1 MGSAKGLQKKQVPIA
16 IVLVIAVI
24 VVIACVLA
32 FGGKG
37 DEKSTAKNTK
47 DSSAIKESTTGSLNG
62 TTSKE
67 EPTTQIAPPPI
78 STPADYT
85 TSSSIVISGT
95 SAMEM
100 YGISSKSLQRYSEI
114 INAFSFTVPNTQVY
128 VLLAPTAI
136 EFYGPEK
143 YNTGN
148 RSQDE
153 GIKIAYKALDPKIK
167 SVDARLA
174 LRMHTDEYIY
184 FRTDHHW
191 TARGAYYAYT
201 AFAKVA
207 GFTPS
212 TLDTYIMGK
221 IDGFVGSMYR
231 YTQAQVLMDNPDY
244 VETFTPATPATG
256 VIFSDATMTQSRPL
270 TIVANTVTAPNKYLA
285 FIQGDNPIIKITTN
299 NKNGKK
305 IILIKESYG
314 NAIAPFLIDNYE
326 EVYVTDPRKI
336 DMNLASFVNAN
347 GIDSVLFLNYT
358 FAPSNATYMTAFSK
372 MLGQVQ

>member
-1 MGSAKGLQKKQVPIA
+1 MSSAKGLQKKQVPIA
-16 IVLVIAVI
+16 IVLVVAVI
-24 VVIACVLA
+24 IVIACILA
-32 FGGKG
+32 FS
-37 DEKSTAKNTK
+37 EKVYENPDAQTTKVSSTQ
-47 DSSAIKESTTGSLNG
+47 ESTTVLHNG

-67 EPTTQIAPPPI
+67 QTTQIAPPPI
-78 STPADYT
+78 SSPADYT
-85 TSSSIVISGT
+85 TSSSIVLIGS

-100 YGISSKSLQRYSEI
+100 YGISSKSLQRYSET
-114 INAFSFTVPNTQVY
+114 INAFSVTVPNTQIY
-128 VLLAPTAI
+128 VMLAPTAI

-148 RSQDE
+148 RSQNE
-153 GIKIAYKALDPKIK
+153 GINMAYKALDPKIK
-167 SVDARLA
+167 SVNVRAA

-201 AFAKVA
+201 AFAEVA
-207 GFTPS
+207 GFAPS
-212 TLDTYIMGK
+212 GLDTYTTGK

-244 VETFTPATPATG
+244 VETFTPSTPAAG
-256 VIFSDATMTQSRPL
+256 MIFSDATMSQSMPL
-270 TIVANTVTAPNKYLA
+270 TIVANNISGSNKYLA
-285 FIQGDNPIIKITTN
+285 FIQGDNPLVKITTN

-305 IILIKESYG
+305 IIVIKESYG
-314 NAIAPFLIDNYE
+314 NALAPFLIDNYE

-347 GIDSVLFLNYT
+347 GIDSVLFINYT